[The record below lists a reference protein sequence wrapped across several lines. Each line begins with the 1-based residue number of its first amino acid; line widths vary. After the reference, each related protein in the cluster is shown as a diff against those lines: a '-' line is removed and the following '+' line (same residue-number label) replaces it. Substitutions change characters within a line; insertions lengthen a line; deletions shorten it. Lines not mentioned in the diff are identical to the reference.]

1 MKICL
6 KYKALFVTIPLLM
19 ILVPAVAQTDRKAA
33 EMKNLEAAV
42 ANARVRVAMNEKR
55 VTDADSIINAGK
67 RMLDE
72 SKAELK
78 AVDSDSRK
86 LEKKYAAERKPESR
100 LVNSKDKTEAN
111 KARTDLRAID
121 AQYKTDNRALE
132 IRLRES
138 VRKQTTG
145 ITNIQK
151 GKIAR
156 KNAMEALK
164 VSKSALKTAQAKYDA
179 AVGSVNP

>member
-6 KYKALFVTIPLLM
+6 KYKALFVAIVLQM
-19 ILVPAVAQTDRKAA
+19 ILVSAAAQTDRKTA
-33 EMKNLEAAV
+33 ELKSLDAAV
-42 ANARVRVAMNEKR
+42 AAARARVAMNEKR
-55 VTDADSIINAGK
+55 VADADSIINAGK

-78 AVDSDSRK
+78 AVDSGSRK
-86 LEKKYAAERKPESR
+86 LEKKYAAERKPVSR

-132 IRLRES
+132 TRLREAS
-138 VRKQTTG
+138 RKQTAG

-151 GKIAR
+151 GKTAR

-164 VSKSALKTAQAKYDA
+164 VSNNALKAAQAKYNA
-179 AVGSVNP
+179 AAGSVNP

>member
-1 MKICL
+1 L
-6 KYKALFVTIPLLM
+6 KYNALFVSILLQM
-19 ILVPAVAQTDRKAA
+19 ILVPAAAQTDRKAA
-33 EMKNLEAAV
+33 ELKSLEAAV
-42 ANARVRVAMNEKR
+42 AAARARVAMNEKR
-55 VTDADSIINAGK
+55 VADADSIINAGK

-86 LEKKYAAERKPESR
+86 LEKKYASQRKPVSR
-100 LVNSKDKTEAN
+100 LVNSKERAEAN
-111 KARTDLRAID
+111 KGKADLRAID

-132 IRLRES
+132 TRLREA

-151 GKIAR
+151 GKTAR

-164 VSKSALKTAQAKYDA
+164 VSNSALKTAQDKYDA
-179 AVGSVNP
+179 AAF